1 MWGQVQKRI
10 SVELALRII
19 PTRVGTRKATAEVC
33 GSWGDH
39 PHACGDK
46 KYYPRTLDTA
56 RGSSP
61 RVWGQVCMLYKC
73 AISCRIIPTRV
84 GTRRSYRRG
93 ILFLRDHPHACGDK
107 FPIMCRL
114 YLTHGSSPRVWGQGL
129 ADLDMRKSARI
140 IPTRVGTR
148 NFRICPY
155 KPFQDHPHACGDKS
169 NYQAFPNIRLG
180 SSPRVWGQGKRATI
194 QLYITRIIPTR
205 VGTRSPLGY
214 VPRGFWDHPH
224 ACGDKRISDFL

>member
-1 MWGQVQKRI
+1 MWGQEK
-10 SVELALRII
+10 LPLRYAVAGGII
-19 PTRVGTRKATAEVC
+19 PTRVGTRNTTPE
-33 GSWGDH
+33 
-39 PHACGDK
+39 P
-46 KYYPRTLDTA
+46 L
-56 RGSSP
+56 
-61 RVWGQVCMLYKC
+61 
-73 AISCRIIPTRV
+73 TRHE
-84 GTRRSYRRG
+84 
-93 ILFLRDHPHACGDK
+93 DHPHACGDK

-180 SSPRVWGQGKRATI
+180 SSPRVWGQVSD
-194 QLYITRIIPTR
+194 YVSVVPNTRIIPTR
-205 VGTRSPLGY
+205 VGTS
-214 VPRGFWDHPH
+214 V
-224 ACGDKRISDFL
+224 I